1 MPELAVSSWS
11 LHRTLGPTYRSLEL
25 SDSPRLAEYPYGQGS
40 RSLLDL
46 PADVAAH
53 GIHRLEICYFHF
65 PRTDPAYLT
74 MLRERLAEAG
84 VTLQTLLIDGGDI
97 SAADDQVREHDL
109 ACIRGWI
116 DVASALGAQQ
126 ARVIAGYGQPD
137 DAAAVRRS
145 IAELTDLA
153 QYGAEQAV
161 RVITENWLS
170 LSMPPDTL
178 LTILEGAGDGVGLC
192 ADFGNYRGPTKYDDL
207 RKILPKAVSIHAKA
221 GFSAAG
227 TMDADDFRR
236 CLDLARDSAFS
247 GPYVLIFDDAG
258 DEWTHLDLLAGE
270 VRPYLTEPVAASR

>member
-46 PADVAAH
+46 PADLAAH

-74 MLRERLAEAG
+74 ALRERLAEAG
-84 VTLQTLLIDGGDI
+84 AIPQTLLIDAGDI
-97 SAADDQVREHDL
+97 SAADDKVREHDL

-116 DVASALGAQQ
+116 DVASALGARQ
-126 ARVIAGYGQPD
+126 ARVIAGYAQPD
-137 DAAAVRRS
+137 DPAAVQRS
-145 IAELTDLA
+145 SEGLA
-153 QYGAEQAV
+153 ALARYGAERAV
-161 RVITENWLS
+161 RVITENWLALS
-170 LSMPPDTL
+170 LRPDTL

-192 ADFGNYRGPTKYDDL
+192 ADFGNYGGPSKYDDL

-221 GFSAAG
+221 DFLAPG
-227 TMDADDFRR
+227 TMDTEDFRR
-236 CLDLARDSAFS
+236 CLNLAREAGFS

-258 DEWTHLDLLAGE
+258 DEWTHLEQLAEE
-270 VRPYLTEPVAASR
+270 VRPYLAEPVAASI

>member
-1 MPELAVSSWS
+1 
-11 LHRTLGPTYRSLEL
+11 
-25 SDSPRLAEYPYGQGS
+25 LAEYPYGQGS

-46 PADVAAH
+46 PTDVAAH
-53 GIHRLEICYFHF
+53 RIHRLEICYFHF
-65 PRTDPAYLT
+65 PRTDHAYLT

-84 VTLQTLLIDGGDI
+84 VIPQTLLIDTGDI

-137 DAAAVRRS
+137 DTAAVRRS
-145 IAELTDLA
+145 IAGLTALA
-153 QYGAEQAV
+153 QYGAERAV
-161 RVITENWLS
+161 RIITENWLS
-170 LSMPPDTL
+170 LSMRPDTL

-192 ADFGNYRGPTKYDDL
+192 ADFGNYGGPTKYDDL

-221 GFSAAG
+221 DFSA
-227 TMDADDFRR
+227 TNTLNTEDFRY
-236 CLDLARDSAFS
+236 CLDLAREAGFS

-258 DEWTHLDLLAGE
+258 DEWTHLDQLAE
-270 VRPYLTEPVAASR
+270 VVRPYLAEMVRSTL